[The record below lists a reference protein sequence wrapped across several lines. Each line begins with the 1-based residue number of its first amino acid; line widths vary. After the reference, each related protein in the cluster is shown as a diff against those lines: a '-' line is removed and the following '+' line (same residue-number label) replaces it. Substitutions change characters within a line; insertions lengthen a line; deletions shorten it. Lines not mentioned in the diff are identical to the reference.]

1 MMTNLSKE
9 LRDIAQMMTYC
20 CGPFARSPE
29 DVKTLSQELL
39 KVAIYLEQS
48 GQRDAQLIYLL
59 QRLSGGA
66 IVADKYLCIKEHREL
81 ICRWKQRLSS
91 ANTYLSWQ

>member
-1 MMTNLSKE
+1 MKTILDKD

-29 DVKTLSQELL
+29 DVKSLAQELL
-39 KVAIYLEQS
+39 QVAIKLQNTE
-48 GQRDAQLIYLL
+48 RKDARLIHFL

-66 IVADKYLCIKEHREL
+66 TVADKRASIDEHKTLIKKWKEL
-81 ICRWKQRLSS
+81 L
-91 ANTYLSWQ
+91 

>member
-1 MMTNLSKE
+1 MNLPLDKE

-29 DVKTLSQELL
+29 DVKTLAQELL
-39 KVAIYLEQS
+39 QVAVKQLAA
-48 GQRDAQLIYLL
+48 GQKDFRLVYLL

-66 IVADKYLCIKEHREL
+66 TVADKRACIDEHKTLIKKWKEL
-81 ICRWKQRLSS
+81 L
-91 ANTYLSWQ
+91 

>member
-1 MMTNLSKE
+1 MKTMLSKD

-29 DVKTLSQELL
+29 DVKSLAQEMLQ
-39 KVAIYLEQS
+39 VAIKLQNSE
-48 GQRDAQLIYLL
+48 REDFRLIHFL

-66 IVADKYLCIKEHREL
+66 TVADKRASIDEHKTLIKKWKEL
-81 ICRWKQRLSS
+81 L
-91 ANTYLSWQ
+91 

>member
-1 MMTNLSKE
+1 MSLPLDKD

-29 DVKTLSQELL
+29 DVKSLAQELL
-39 KVAIYLEQS
+39 QVAIK
-48 GQRDAQLIYLL
+48 QLAAGYKDGRLVYLL

-66 IVADKYLCIKEHREL
+66 TVADKRACIDEHKTLIKKWKEL
-81 ICRWKQRLSS
+81 L
-91 ANTYLSWQ
+91 

>member
-1 MMTNLSKE
+1 MKHVLSKE

-29 DVKTLSQELL
+29 DVKSLAQEMLT
-39 KVAIYLEQS
+39 VAIKLEERKQVDY
-48 GQRDAQLIYLL
+48 RLVYLL

-66 IVADKYLCIKEHREL
+66 IVADKRACIDEHRTL
-81 ICRWKQRLSS
+81 ISTWKKL
-91 ANTYLSWQ
+91 L